1 MVCAR
6 ILAKTTTC
14 VQPTRAVPNSV
25 YVMTALMIVPASVDI
40 TNPLRK
46 TNAFVTR
53 GVTGKMNDG
62 VVKGMNESLN
72 DHYI

>member
-6 ILAKTTTC
+6 ILAKTTMC

-25 YVMTALMIVPASVDI
+25 YVMTALMIVPASMDI

-53 GVTGKMNDG
+53 GVTGKKRNDE
-62 VVKGMNESLN
+62 VVKWDE
-72 DHYI
+72 